1 MNKFDYRVPYAD
13 TDNMG
18 VVYYANYL
26 IYFER
31 GRTELLR
38 QIGYTYKEMEEKGLY
53 FPIRN
58 VECNY
63 HYPAHYDDMITIETT
78 LSEIR
83 SASVVFHYKIKC
95 QNKLLVTG
103 MTKHPLVDYSFKPTR
118 LPQNLKDMLQKH
130 LEIIE

>member
-1 MNKFDYRVPYAD
+1 MNKFYYRVPYAD

-63 HYPAHYDDMITIETT
+63 HYPDLRTDRNPPDGSSNREA
-78 LSEIR
+78 R
-83 SASVVFHYKIKC
+83 
-95 QNKLLVTG
+95 
-103 MTKHPLVDYSFKPTR
+103 
-118 LPQNLKDMLQKH
+118 
-130 LEIIE
+130 